1 MYKIKTNEELNLLY
15 IIYLIYYIYIW
26 LFLHVTLCRFIQLA
40 FNLKKKNFLD
50 TIVPG
55 TFNSKTEM
63 HLWYISTEEL
73 CLKQSQ

>member
-15 IIYLIYYIYIW
+15 IIYLIYYIW
-26 LFLHVTLCRFIQLA
+26 LFLHVTLCRFIQLD
-40 FNLKKKNFLD
+40 FNLKKKEEEFFRYPELL
-50 TIVPG
+50 IQ
-55 TFNSKTEM
+55 KLKM